1 MFKIQKGTDRGQTGD
16 RQTSGKSIYIYI
28 YIILTEKQH
37 QILELLINNSS
48 ILRSEIATAI
58 DK

>member
-16 RQTSGKSIYIYI
+16 RQTSGKSI